1 MTPLNILFPIQ
12 HQHVNYP
19 FWQNCRT
26 LLIYNA
32 INVLGAE
39 VSDPVYQLRL
49 ITNQMDATKDF
60 RDICK
65 DVFKD
70 MRRLMKQ

>member
-1 MTPLNILFPIQ
+1 M
-12 HQHVNYP
+12 
-19 FWQNCRT
+19 
-26 LLIYNA
+26 
-32 INVLGAE
+32 LGAE